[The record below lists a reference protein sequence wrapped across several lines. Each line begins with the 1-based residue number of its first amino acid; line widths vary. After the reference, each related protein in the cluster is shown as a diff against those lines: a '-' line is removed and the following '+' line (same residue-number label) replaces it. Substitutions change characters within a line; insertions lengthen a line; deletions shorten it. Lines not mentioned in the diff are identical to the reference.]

1 MQNPS
6 IKKLSP
12 EKKLQLALDLYFNAR
27 ELKISAIKKFHPEL
41 TEKEVNEKVKQIFL
55 YAKS

>member
-1 MQNPS
+1 MQKQI

-12 EKKLQLALDLYFNAR
+12 EQKLKLALDLYFNAR
-27 ELKISAIKKFHPEL
+27 ELKASAIRKDNPEMS
-41 TEKEVNEKVKQIFL
+41 EKEVQGKVREIFL